1 MRKGLSLS
9 QLEAFIHVAQM
20 LSFRGA
26 AKALNVSQPALTR
39 TIKLAEE
46 RLQTQL
52 FDRGKRM
59 IELTPSGAKLLP
71 IANRILSQFD
81 ESFSELSEF
90 LNGSGGRL
98 TIAALPFF
106 AVGTLPGAI
115 AAFMCDR
122 KGVSFVI
129 KQSNALPL
137 LDELVEGSI
146 DFAVTAR
153 PTMSNQFQFRPIL
166 TDDYV
171 LVCRH
176 DDVLAVPGSVPW
188 SAFEGRKF
196 IAAASSSS
204 VRPAT
209 DQIFQQQGITV
220 EAAFEVANW
229 AVVTQLV
236 GEGLG
241 LAALPRMVAGMGD
254 CTKLRIRTLTPA
266 VHRSVGI
273 VTLRKRTLSPLARS
287 FIDHLL
293 SYCHTALGPN
303 DRTP

>member
-1 MRKGLSLS
+1 VISS
-9 QLEAFIHVAQM
+9 QA
-20 LSFRGA
+20 
-26 AKALNVSQPALTR
+26 
-39 TIKLAEE
+39 
-46 RLQTQL
+46 
-52 FDRGKRM
+52 
-59 IELTPSGAKLLP
+59 
-71 IANRILSQFD
+71 LSQFN

-90 LNGSGGRL
+90 LTGSGGRL

-115 AAFMCDR
+115 AAFTRNR
-122 KGVSFVI
+122 KGVSFVL
-129 KQSNALPL
+129 KQSNAVPL

-153 PTMSNQFQFRPIL
+153 PVMSNQFQFQPMI

-171 LVCRH
+171 LLCRH
-176 DDVLAVPGSVPW
+176 DDVLAEAEPEFGPVPW
-188 SAFEGRKF
+188 SAFEGRQF

-204 VRPAT
+204 VRAAT

-220 EAAFEVANW
+220 DAAFEVANW
-229 AVVTQLV
+229 AMVPRLV

-241 LAALPRMVAGMGD
+241 VAALPRMVATMGD
-254 CTKLRIRTLTPA
+254 CSKLRIRTLTPA

-273 VTLRKRTLSPLARS
+273 VTIQKRTLSPLASS

-293 SYCHTALGPN
+293 TFRGTERCP
-303 DRTP
+303 